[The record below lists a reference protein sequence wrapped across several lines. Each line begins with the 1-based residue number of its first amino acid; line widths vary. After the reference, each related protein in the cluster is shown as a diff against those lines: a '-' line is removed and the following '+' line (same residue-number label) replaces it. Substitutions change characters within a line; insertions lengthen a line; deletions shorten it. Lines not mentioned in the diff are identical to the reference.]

1 MPVNAQ
7 VIFIVKENYL
17 SLVYNTQYNIYIL
30 NHMYPRQSFLAD
42 NALTLYREKKPF
54 IMLGNICCQTGQK

>member
-42 NALTLYREKKPF
+42 NALTLYREK
-54 IMLGNICCQTGQK
+54 NHS